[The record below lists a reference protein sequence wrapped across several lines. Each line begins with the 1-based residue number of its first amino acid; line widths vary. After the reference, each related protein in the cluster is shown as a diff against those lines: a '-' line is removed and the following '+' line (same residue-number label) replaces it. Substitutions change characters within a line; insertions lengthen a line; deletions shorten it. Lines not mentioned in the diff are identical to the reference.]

1 MSRIA
6 HMLAAWRPRQEA
18 WLAVARGLV
27 AGDGPGIRALGS
39 AISAPLA
46 CVVAG
51 AALASIASSDGVDDT
66 WTRITAQ
73 SFIPVDAKD
82 IDSNQ
87 FYVRQ
92 VGLSQLALGDHI
104 ADGFTPDPDKLR
116 EELACLAR
124 NIYFEAR
131 SESHEGKIA
140 VAHVV
145 MNRVAS
151 QYFPDTVCGVVQDG
165 TDEVL
170 HRCQFSWFC
179 DGKPD
184 EIDDA
189 ASWAEATELAS
200 QVYWG
205 RAEDPSGGSSE
216 GRRVGKECVSRFRSR
231 WSPDH

>member
-66 WTRITAQ
+66 WHRITAQ
-73 SFIPVDAKD
+73 SLLPVEAKD

-92 VGLSQLALGDHI
+92 VGLSQPAPGDHI
-104 ADGFTPDPDKLR
+104 AAGSPPDPDPL
-116 EELACLAR
+116 
-124 NIYFEAR
+124 
-131 SESHEGKIA
+131 
-140 VAHVV
+140 
-145 MNRVAS
+145 
-151 QYFPDTVCGVVQDG
+151 PQD
-165 TDEVL
+165 
-170 HRCQFSWFC
+170 
-179 DGKPD
+179 P
-184 EIDDA
+184 
-189 ASWAEATELAS
+189 
-200 QVYWG
+200 
-205 RAEDPSGGSSE
+205 PS
-216 GRRVGKECVSRFRSR
+216 
-231 WSPDH
+231 

>member
-1 MSRIA
+1 MGGVA
-6 HMLAAWRPRQEA
+6 NCVGAGGPRQGA

-124 NIYFEAR
+124 NIYLNR
-131 SESHEGKIA
+131 KSTRLNSSH
-140 VAHVV
+140 
-145 MNRVAS
+145 
-151 QYFPDTVCGVVQDG
+151 
-165 TDEVL
+165 
-170 HRCQFSWFC
+170 
-179 DGKPD
+179 
-184 EIDDA
+184 
-189 ASWAEATELAS
+189 
-200 QVYWG
+200 
-205 RAEDPSGGSSE
+205 
-216 GRRVGKECVSRFRSR
+216 
-231 WSPDH
+231 